1 MVFFFFGGG
10 EFWKIS
16 FCMLAPSQ
24 ILFFF
29 LKLNNA
35 KKEGGNF
42 VYNYD
47 LYPSL
52 DQGYNARKAI
62 SEV

>member
-1 MVFFFFGGG
+1 
-10 EFWKIS
+10 
-16 FCMLAPSQ
+16 MLAPSQ

-62 SEV
+62 SKV